1 MNKMIF
7 EPIEI
12 AGMKL
17 KNRLGFPPF
26 LNMPANKDCTIND
39 QTVRWF
45 EDRARG
51 GAGLVMTGTLLAG
64 PEPDY
69 ALLEMLQ
76 MTRVGLFDDRF
87 IDGLARI
94 AKAVHAHGAKF
105 GVQLEAFGGPLA
117 TYCPS
122 PPPYPDAENETNDII
137 QILQNFTIPVTELT
151 LDQLE
156 LAKKYFADAAARARR
171 AGADCVELHC
181 AHGGATLNCS
191 FISPYYNRRT
201 DRYGGSWESRLR
213 LSCETIREMRKAVGE
228 GFPILARIDSDQLV
242 GEKGIT
248 LQDTIKYVVPA
259 LEEAGV
265 DCLDVSQGDILRSM
279 QGITIPMYY
288 PGACFMD
295 MTAAVK
301 KATRLPVI
309 GVGNIRDIDMA
320 NRLLEEG
327 KADIIYMGRQLTSD
341 PDTPKKYLE
350 GKADEIRKC
359 IACNLECGPCVVNYE
374 IHREHIPLT
383 GAPQAKKVLVI
394 GGGVGGMEAA
404 RVASLRGHR
413 VTLLEKSARLGG
425 MVATL
430 AKTPMTTEFGNL
442 VEYLSI
448 QMKKR
453 NVDVRMGKEAG
464 VAEVEALKPD
474 AVIIATG
481 STMQIPEEAKG
492 KPGVMDHMEALEHM
506 DKIGRKVVIWGLVAA
521 DFAISLAR
529 EGKDVVLMGRGGAE
543 TLAKY
548 YPDPRKM
555 YILRQLTDIK
565 WPRVT
570 PEGQRLSNPEVLYHI
585 TVESIADREIKTV
598 NKEGVKRTIPYD
610 TLIISR
616 ERKPNNELY
625 EKLQGRVA
633 EVYKIGDCAA
643 IAEIR
648 EAITS
653 ATEVARKI

>member
-1 MNKMIF
+1 MLF

-12 AGMKL
+12 AGMRL

-26 LNMPANKDCTIND
+26 LNMPANKDCTINE
-39 QTVRWF
+39 QTIRWF
-45 EDRARG
+45 EDRAKG

-69 ALLEMLQ
+69 AILEMLQ
-76 MTRVGLFDDRF
+76 MTRVGLFDDKF
-87 IDGLARI
+87 IDGIARI
-94 AKAVHAHGAKF
+94 AEAVHAHGAKF

-117 TYCPS
+117 TYGPS
-122 PPPYPDAENETNDII
+122 LPPYPDAENATDDFL
-137 QILQNFTIPVTELT
+137 QILQNFSFPVTELT
-151 LDQLE
+151 IDQLE
-156 LAKKYFADAAARARR
+156 LAKQYFAAAAARAKK

-201 DRYGGSWESRLR
+201 DRYGGSWENRLR
-213 LSCETIREMRKAVGE
+213 LSCETVREMRKAVGD

-242 GEKGIT
+242 GERGIT

-259 LEEAGV
+259 LEKAGV
-265 DCLDVSQGDILRSM
+265 DCLDVTQGDILRSM
-279 QGITIPMYY
+279 QGILIPMYY
-288 PGACFMD
+288 PRACFMD

-309 GVGNIRDIDMA
+309 GVGRIVEIDMA

-327 KADIIYMGRQLTSD
+327 KADIIYMGRQLTAD

-350 GKADEIRKC
+350 GKADEIRTC
-359 IACNLECGPCVVNYE
+359 IACNMECGPCVVNYE

-383 GAPQAKKVLVI
+383 GAPKAKKVLVI

-404 RVASLRGHR
+404 RIASLRGHR
-413 VTLLEKSARLGG
+413 VTLLEKSAKLGG

-430 AKTPMTTEFGNL
+430 ARTPMTAEFGNL
-442 VEYLSI
+442 TKYLVT
-448 QMKKR
+448 QMEKR
-453 NVDVRMGKEAG
+453 NVDVRTGQEAG

-474 AVIIATG
+474 VVLLAAG
-481 STMQIPEEAKG
+481 SAMQIPEKAKG
-492 KPGVMDHMEALEHM
+492 KPGVMDHMEALDNM
-506 DKIGRKVVIWGLVAA
+506 DKIGQKVVVWGLVAA

-529 EGKDVVLMGRGGAE
+529 AGKDVVLMGRGGVE

-548 YPDPRKM
+548 YPDPRKL
-555 YILRQLTDIK
+555 YILRQLTDIN
-565 WPRVT
+565 WPRAT
-570 PEGQRLSNPEVLYHI
+570 PEGQRVSNPEVLYYI
-585 TVESIADREIKTV
+585 TVESIANREIKTV
-598 NKEGVKRTIPYD
+598 NNEGIKRTIPYD

-616 ERKPNNELY
+616 ERTPNNDLY
-625 EKLQGRVA
+625 EKLQGKVA

-643 IAEIR
+643 ISEIR
-648 EAITS
+648 EAILS
-653 ATEVARKI
+653 ANEVARKI